1 MSDKD
6 KLLERTT
13 KKIHKTLPTARIEIT
28 NLPDLPLIR
37 LTLLS
42 ADFHTGSLESEV
54 MQAAI
59 SQPALLG

>member
-6 KLLERTT
+6 KFLERTT
-13 KKIHKTLPTARIEIT
+13 KKFYEPLPTARIEIT
-28 NLPDLPLIR
+28 DLPDLRLIR